1 MGWIG
6 SSVPFYSTLGGSP
19 MPKFADIPQITRS
32 GSYEVNVGWDYLEN
46 WIASNRDERMY
57 TFEMDPDF
65 QRGHVWSEEQ
75 QIRYVEFMLKGGK
88 SSRVIYWN
96 CKGWMQT
103 FEGPMVLVDG
113 KQRISAVLRFL
124 GNEIPAFGHKRE
136 EYTDKLRLAHCDFL
150 MNVNNLKT
158 RAEVLQWYIDL
169 NAGGV
174 AHTTVEIEKVRHLL
188 DIEKQNK

>member
-1 MGWIG
+1 
-6 SSVPFYSTLGGSP
+6 
-19 MPKFADIPQITRS
+19 MPKFADIPQMTRD
-32 GSYEVNVGWDYLEN
+32 GYYQVNVGWDYLED
-46 WIASNRDERMY
+46 WIAHNRDKPSVG
-57 TFEMDPDF
+57 FEMDPDF
-65 QRGHVWSEEQ
+65 QRGHVWTEQQ
-75 QIRYVEFMLKGGK
+75 QIRYVEFMLRGGK

-96 CKGWMQT
+96 CKGWMHT

-124 GNEIPAFGHKRE
+124 GNEILAFGHKRE
-136 EYTDKLRLAHCDFL
+136 EYTDRLGLCHCDFL

-174 AHTTVEIEKVRHLL
+174 AHTNEEINKVRRLL
-188 DIEKQNK
+188 DIEQDKK